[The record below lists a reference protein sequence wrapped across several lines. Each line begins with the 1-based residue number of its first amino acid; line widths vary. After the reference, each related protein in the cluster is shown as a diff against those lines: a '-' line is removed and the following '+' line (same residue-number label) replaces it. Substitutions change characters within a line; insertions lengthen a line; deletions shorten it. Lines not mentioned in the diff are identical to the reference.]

1 MLAMSPSSLSFAPCM
16 APVVVDP
23 LLANPDV
30 AVNQDPARAAPG
42 DAAGLAGAVCIVVA
56 VVVAS
61 RAQWGR
67 YGWRGGRSAC
77 AVGGATS
84 CYFRRM

>member
-30 AVNQDPARAAPG
+30 AANLESVLRRVTPLDW
-42 DAAGLAGAVCIVVA
+42 
-56 VVVAS
+56 
-61 RAQWGR
+61 RAQGAMFVGR
-67 YGWRGGRSAC
+67 
-77 AVGGATS
+77 
-84 CYFRRM
+84 